1 MYPLL
6 TIIYP
11 GIYVYTYIWSRPPS
25 LHPTMGHYQPQGGK
39 GEDLIWGHIYIYTY
53 VRIYIYIYYVVYKA
67 YKVYAYLTLL
77 NITYRKPI

>member
-25 LHPTMGHYQPQGGK
+25 LHPTMGHYQPQGGE
-39 GEDLIWGHIYIYTY
+39 GGRSHMGAYIYTHMY
-53 VRIYIYIYYVVYKA
+53 VSIYIYIMLYIKHIKYMR
-67 YKVYAYLTLL
+67 T
-77 NITYRKPI
+77 